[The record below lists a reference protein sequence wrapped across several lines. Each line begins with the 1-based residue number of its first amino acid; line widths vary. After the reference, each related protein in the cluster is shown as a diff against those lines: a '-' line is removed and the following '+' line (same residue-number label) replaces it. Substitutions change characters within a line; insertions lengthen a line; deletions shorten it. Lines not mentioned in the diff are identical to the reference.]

1 MDRVAKVIL
10 VFSERRGRT
19 FEPMLASI
27 PEQAFLRAA
36 ERNSP
41 HSGFGPPAMR
51 LNTCCPPHQG
61 HGQPSIRALGY
72 VKPDLRYR
80 NFSPA

>member
-10 VFSERRGRT
+10 VLSERRGRT

-36 ERNSP
+36 VRNSP
-41 HSGFGPPAMR
+41 HSGFAPPATLDDRR
-51 LNTCCPPHQG
+51 LWALG
-61 HGQPSIRALGY
+61 HSQPSNRVLGY